1 MIARHPMPLLAM
13 LLGLGVALGGP
24 SAKAEQ
30 AGHALA
36 ERFAA
41 GAAEEDAR
49 RKAEETKRRK
59 AQEDARRKAEEAE
72 MLARA
77 RAEALERK
85 AAADKARAEEEA
97 LDAKRIAEEERAE
110 KARRL
115 AEEQRAARE
124 RFIAEQIR
132 AEEQRIAAEKRA
144 EEERARAEAARIAKE
159 KRVAE
164 EKRIAEEKRVAEQ
177 KRAEEERQRLA
188 LEQRRAEERRLA
200 ERKRAEE
207 ERQRAEAAR
216 LEEEKR
222 IAEEQR
228 IAEEKRLAEQR
239 RLALAAE
246 REASHERRAERLRQI
261 EDERN
266 AKSITALKSPM
277 GLGARSSEHPAA
289 LILPPSAA
297 EAAPASVP
305 VFRTPP
311 AKPAERVTIL
321 LAMKPGA
328 TGIRRFGKKT
338 ADPVL
343 CSGANCWIGSG
354 ADRAAKAVT
363 RGQALGPA
371 NTMGRRAGACN
382 HRLSCVYR
390 DVNLRSSSAS
400 VQPIDLRVMR
410 HDRRE
415 PLRLEADRSC
425 RIAHGALVC
434 NKVYASRS
442 WRAWVI
448 DEELARKAG
457 PAALAAALEN
467 GLAPAHSAALHDRN
481 F

>member
-13 LLGLGVALGGP
+13 LLGLGVAVGST

-30 AGHALA
+30 PGHALA

-59 AQEDARRKAEEAE
+59 AEDAKRRKADEAE

-77 RAEALERK
+77 HAEALERK

-97 LDAKRIAEEERAE
+97 QEAKRIAEEERAE

-124 RFIAEQIR
+124 RFIAEQVR
-132 AEEQRIAAEKRA
+132 AEEQRQRIADEKRLAEEKRIAAEQRA
-144 EEERARAEAARIAKE
+144 KEKQARAEAARIA
-159 KRVAE
+159 E
-164 EKRIAEEKRVAEQ
+164 EKRIAEEERLAEQ
-177 KRAEEERQRLA
+177 KRADEERQRAA
-188 LEQRRAEERRLA
+188 LEQRRTEQQRAHEERRRAEAAARLAEERRIAEERRLA
-200 ERKRAEE
+200 EEQRLAEE
-207 ERQRAEAAR
+207 R
-216 LEEEKR
+216 R
-222 IAEEQR
+222 IAE
-228 IAEEKRLAEQR
+228 AERLAESR

-246 REASHERRAERLRQI
+246 REASHERRAERIRQL
-261 EDERN
+261 EAERT
-266 AKSITALKSPM
+266 AKFLAALKSPM
-277 GLGARSSEHPAA
+277 GLGVPGDRASASLTAPPA
-289 LILPPSAA
+289 
-297 EAAPASVP
+297 
-305 VFRTPP
+305 

-321 LAMKPGA
+321 LVMKPGA

-354 ADRAAKAVT
+354 ADRPAKSVT
-363 RGQALGPA
+363 RGLALGPA

-382 HRLSCVYR
+382 HRLACVYR
-390 DVNLRSSSAS
+390 DVNLHGSSAS
-400 VQPIDLRVMR
+400 IQPIDLRVMR

-425 RIAHGALVC
+425 RIVQGTLVC
-434 NKVYASRS
+434 EKIYGSRS

-448 DEELARKAG
+448 DEDLARKAG
-457 PAALAAALEN
+457 PAALAAALES
-467 GLAPAHSAALHDRN
+467 GLAPSRSAALHAQN